1 MLQNR
6 VNPFGDIIKTSARGT
21 WMGNRGVLH
30 DDQQQIRRPYKTIAW
45 ITCLLQFKNWK
56 RTVMTPQRY
65 TELFFMDEAT
75 AFSAGHR
82 PCFEC
87 RRKDYDRFKSSWL
100 KGNAAYGFDGSVSI
114 KEIDKILHRE
124 RIDRQGN
131 KVSYTDTIGNLPD
144 GSFIVYHD
152 QPYVIVKPAMYA
164 WSPAGYTARE
174 TLPAPEATV
183 TVLTPAS
190 VVNAFRAGYVPE
202 ILLPEVLLKGSAR

>member
-6 VNPFGDIIKTSARGT
+6 VNPFGQIIKTSARGA

-30 DDQQQIRRPYKTIAW
+30 DDQQQIRRTYKTIAW

-56 RTVMTPQRY
+56 RTVMTPRRY

-82 PCFEC
+82 LCFEC
-87 RRKDYDRFKSSWL
+87 RRKDYDRFKSCWL
-100 KGNAAYGFDGSVSI
+100 KGNAAYGFDDSASI
-114 KEIDKILHRE
+114 KEIDKILQQE
-124 RIDRQGN
+124 RIDPQGN
-131 KVSYTDTIGNLPD
+131 KVSYMDGVGNLPD

-174 TLPAPEATV
+174 ALPPPEETV
-183 TVLTPAS
+183 KVLTPLS
-190 VVNAFRAGYVPE
+190 IVNTFRAGYVPE
-202 ILLPEVLLKGSAR
+202 ILLPEVLQ